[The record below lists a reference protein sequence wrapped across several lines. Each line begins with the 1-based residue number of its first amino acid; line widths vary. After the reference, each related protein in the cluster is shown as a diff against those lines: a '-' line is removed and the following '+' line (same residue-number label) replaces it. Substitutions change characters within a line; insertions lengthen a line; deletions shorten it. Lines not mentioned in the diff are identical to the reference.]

1 METGLMN
8 REKTLW
14 IPKKP
19 NCEGGQEFVSV
30 GIGEIKPALH
40 ALFAGYGIAIA
51 MFLGEVI
58 FERFYQRMQKHRKK
72 TTRRAGSLNE
82 NIYSDTKVK
91 QTKQR
96 ITKYGLNMWKNV
108 FCDLFP

>member
-8 REKTLW
+8 REKTRW

-40 ALFAGYGIAIA
+40 ALLTGYGIAIA
-51 MFLGEVI
+51 IFLGEVI
-58 FERFYQRMQKHRKK
+58 FNRLYGRLQKHRKK
-72 TTRRAGSLNE
+72 DAHRSDSLNE
-82 NIYSDTKVK
+82 NIYSANKIK

-96 ITKYGLNMWKNV
+96 ITKYGIYK
-108 FCDLFP
+108 

>member
-40 ALFAGYGIAIA
+40 ALVAGYGLAFVMFIA
-51 MFLGEVI
+51 ERI
-58 FERFYQRMQKHRKK
+58 FKYAYHRIYEKHLNNQSDSMNENLYSASKIKK
-72 TTRRAGSLNE
+72 T
-82 NIYSDTKVK
+82 KH
-91 QTKQR
+91 R
-96 ITKYGLNMWKNV
+96 ITKYGLNI
-108 FCDLFP
+108 